1 MKPDILRVAA
11 YCRVSS
17 DSADQLHSYAT
28 QIRAYT
34 EMIRQHQ
41 DWQLVDIYAD
51 EGLTGTRM
59 DKREEFQRMMADCR
73 KGKIDRI
80 LVKSISRFARNTKDC
95 LTAIRELSSL
105 GVSVLF
111 EEDHMDTE
119 TLTTELM
126 VSVSGALAQQESI
139 SISQNQR
146 ISYRRRMEKG
156 EFITCKAPFGYRLT
170 DGKHMEIVPEEA
182 RWVQWIFAS
191 YTAGASM
198 EWLANQMMANGL
210 PSPDGSSTWGK
221 FTIYYIL
228 TNEKYIGDARCQK
241 TFTSNFPFVQI
252 PNRGQQDSYYTENT
266 HPAII
271 SKEIFAQAQSL
282 RCQRAKRIK
291 QAHPHYPLRQK
302 IRCGNCGSYYR
313 RRVTAAGHVFWV
325 CGTHNDNAS
334 ACPSSRIAEQTIY
347 TAFIQMYYKLKAQYK
362 TILYPMLEQLHLLET
377 NINRGNSDVLSINE
391 EIAQVAEQSHK
402 VSKLQSSGALSADVC
417 IRKQSVLQAKL
428 SELHTK
434 RRNLLRND
442 RIEALS
448 EQIMRLSNILEHS
461 PKRLLEFDSSLFN
474 ALVDHIRINSTAQI
488 EFHLYG
494 EIVLI
499 EELEDNET

>member
-1 MKPDILRVAA
+1 
-11 YCRVSS
+11 VS
-17 DSADQLHSYAT
+17 
-28 QIRAYT
+28 
-34 EMIRQHQ
+34 
-41 DWQLVDIYAD
+41 
-51 EGLTGTRM
+51 
-59 DKREEFQRMMADCR
+59 
-73 KGKIDRI
+73 
-80 LVKSISRFARNTKDC
+80 
-95 LTAIRELSSL
+95 
-105 GVSVLF
+105 
-111 EEDHMDTE
+111 
-119 TLTTELM
+119 
-126 VSVSGALAQQESI
+126 
-139 SISQNQR
+139 
-146 ISYRRRMEKG
+146 
-156 EFITCKAPFGYRLT
+156 
-170 DGKHMEIVPEEA
+170 
-182 RWVQWIFAS
+182 
-191 YTAGASM
+191 
-198 EWLANQMMANGL
+198 
-210 PSPDGSSTWGK
+210 
-221 FTIYYIL
+221 
-228 TNEKYIGDARCQK
+228 
-241 TFTSNFPFVQI
+241 
-252 PNRGQQDSYYTENT
+252 
-266 HPAII
+266 
-271 SKEIFAQAQSL
+271 
-282 RCQRAKRIK
+282 
-291 QAHPHYPLRQK
+291 
-302 IRCGNCGSYYR
+302 
-313 RRVTAAGHVFWV
+313 WV

-347 TAFIQMYYKLKAQYK
+347 TAFIQMYYKLKVQYK

-428 SELHTK
+428 SDLQAK